1 MAEAATAAVAQAKT
15 QKEHP
20 RSLRPP
26 SPQKGT
32 YETLSAEKT
41 ARVAAQ
47 KALIPEGAQDK
58 GLCLNCGSADHYGN
72 ACPHECLRCEDPHVG
87 GSCPKKGQGQ
97 KRK

>member
-1 MAEAATAAVAQAKT
+1 M
-15 QKEHP
+15 H
-20 RSLRPP
+20 
-26 SPQKGT
+26 
-32 YETLSAEKT
+32 ETLSPEKT